1 MRRAIGALVLFVSA
15 SGLALA
21 CSSDPDPTTSGDG
34 GGPDAPPVQ
43 PCASL
48 PGAVVENG
56 GALSVGRYAPAAA
69 VLSPGKVLVAGGY
82 DFLLGFSTSSEVA
95 EPMRG
100 LLAPSGAM
108 KVARNFA
115 ASALLGNGTVLVA
128 GGFVGNAGSVA
139 VAEIYDAKA
148 GTFER
153 TPGNMT
159 EGREAHSATA
169 LPDGKVLIVGGL
181 QASGFKFTATAE
193 TFDPATGNF
202 TKTPTAMST
211 PRAFH
216 VAGFDADK
224 KVVFAAGGAS
234 GPSAETDTVELY
246 DVAKGSFSLAPGKLQ
261 HTTKALAGAR
271 LPDGRWLL
279 AGGANE
285 IDKTLADAQLFDPK
299 TGQVTKAAPM
309 ATRRIA
315 HTLTTLADGRVLAIG
330 GFSDSSTPSGSTN
343 LLEVYD
349 PKSDTWEQLTVGL
362 AQPRHDH
369 VAVLLPDC
377 RVAVLG
383 GQQVRNGGAPTA
395 PVDVELITVPF
406 VKK

>member
-1 MRRAIGALVLFVSA
+1 MRRAIGALVFLAGVSQ
-15 SGLALA
+15 LALPA
-21 CSSDPDPTTSGDG
+21 CSSDPDPNASGDG
-34 GGPDAPPVQ
+34 GADAPPVQ

-48 PGAVVENG
+48 PVAVVENG
-56 GALSVGRYAPAAA
+56 GAISVGRYAPAAA
-69 VLSPGKVLVAGGY
+69 VLSPGKVLIAGGY
-82 DFLLGFSTSSEVA
+82 DFTLGFSTSSEIA
-95 EPMRG
+95 DPMRG
-100 LLAPSGAM
+100 VLAPSGAM

-115 ASALLGNGTVLVA
+115 ATAVLANGNVLVA
-128 GGFVGNAGSVA
+128 GGFVGNTGSVT
-139 VAEIYDAKA
+139 VGEIYDAKA

-153 TPGNMT
+153 TPGNMG
-159 EGREAHSATA
+159 EGREAHTATL
-169 LPDGKVLIVGGL
+169 LPDGKVLILGGL

-193 TFDPATGNF
+193 TFDAATGTF
-202 TKTPTAMST
+202 TKTTTDMST

-216 VAGFDADK
+216 VAGLDPAK
-224 KVVFAAGGAS
+224 NVVFAAGGAS
-234 GPSAETDTVELY
+234 GPTAQTDTIELY
-246 DVAKGSFSLAPGKLQ
+246 DVAKASFSVAPGKLQ
-261 HTTKALAGAR
+261 HATKALAGAR

-279 AGGANE
+279 SGGANE
-285 IDKTLADAQLFDPK
+285 TDKTLADAQLFDPA

-330 GFSDSSTPSGSTN
+330 GFSDSITPGGSTN

-377 RVAVLG
+377 RVAIFG
-383 GQQVRNGGAPTA
+383 GQQVRNAGTPTA